1 MKALKSKIKDYNTAS
16 NQKLIN
22 KEYVNFYDLENM
34 ILNRK
39 LSLLG
44 KHRPTLNKKPHKFD
58 SLRNMLEENGNQEDV
73 VLTSRH
79 KGNSKSKDF
88 DFLKA

>member
-1 MKALKSKIKDYNTAS
+1 MID
-16 NQKLIN
+16 

-44 KHRPTLNKKPHKFD
+44 KHRPTLNKKPQKFD
-58 SLRNMLEENGNQEDV
+58 SLRNMLEESGNQETPL
-73 VLTSRH
+73 LTSRH

-88 DFLKA
+88 DFLKAQSLLIQFNDQVSTD